1 MSTLNFTVVLALR
14 HVACC
19 GGGWMKTRRTCRG
32 TRFVSAGFER
42 GTEVAVVMAVLAVTA
57 TMACSHG
64 FAGDATAGERA
75 AATKL
80 VLAHYMP
87 WYETPEVRGAWG
99 GHWRGF
105 EPPLHD
111 PSQNGPDGLP
121 DIYSHYHPL
130 IGPYDSTDPALVEC
144 HLAQMKLAGIDGV
157 VVDWY
162 GVAEAFD
169 FPVSHGGS
177 VAVCDAI
184 GRYGMRFA
192 ACYEDRIMKMLAD
205 QGLLGSGGA
214 EERLREDIGWLSKH
228 WFSRPEYLRV
238 GGRPLLM
245 NFGPIQVT
253 EPAPWA
259 AAFADLPQQPAFF
272 ALHHLWRKVGADG
285 GFTWIHWEPWKGEAD
300 DDAVR
305 AELER
310 TFKLP
315 SSDPKQV
322 IASAVAGYD
331 DVYKRPN
338 PRLDHRDGKTLRQSL
353 ARRGV
358 GVACRDRSA
367 RDVERLRRGHD
378 DRADPR
384 VRLHVPRGRAGGDP
398 AAQGRQTPVHGG
410 RSPAPG
416 EALPG
421 PEGRPPAAG

>member
-1 MSTLNFTVVLALR
+1 
-14 HVACC
+14 
-19 GGGWMKTRRTCRG
+19 
-32 TRFVSAGFER
+32 
-42 GTEVAVVMAVLAVTA
+42 MAVLAVTA

-184 GRYGMRFA
+184 SRYGMRFA

-353 ARRGV
+353 DAALASPVEIVQLVTWNDYGEGTMIEPTHEFGYTFLEVVQEATRRHRGDKLPYTAADLRLPEKLYRARKAGRLP
-358 GVACRDRSA
+358 R
-367 RDVERLRRGHD
+367 ERLDQAAAALARGD
-378 DRADPR
+378 CTAARLTLENAD
-384 VRLHVPRGRAGGDP
+384 
-398 AAQGRQTPVHGG
+398 
-410 RSPAPG
+410 
-416 EALPG
+416 
-421 PEGRPPAAG
+421 